1 MFTKECELAE
11 SPPTILVVDDE
22 ASSVLELSETLKALG
37 NIHTASSGQQALE
50 LIAEVRPDLVILDIQ
65 MPDMNGFEVCEHLR
79 KTPALNDVAVVF
91 VTAHSHQENEIASFN
106 LGGIDFISKP
116 INYEVCKLRIQNLL
130 LIQKQQRHLKNAK
143 QDLMHLVNQVP
154 NFISYWDKEWFNRY
168 TNDDRGSWFGFN
180 AQELLGQHISLILP
194 KQVIDQMQ
202 QCLPNSTG
210 LYHLSTCFHITPDH
224 ARHFIINWSQLPY
237 NNRADGYLMTM
248 VDISHEKKVE
258 QNLFQQNEYLN
269 IILSSVDE
277 GVIATDTRGLVT
289 FINPKAELITGWK
302 TSEVLGH
309 SIEEVVQ
316 LRDPETKVNT
326 ENPIRVCLRQHR
338 ITRMPLN
345 TQLVSKDGRLS
356 QIEQT
361 AAPLRDV
368 DGKLSGA
375 VAVIHDISQSI
386 SLSLLR
392 SQASS
397 YDQLTNVPNRI
408 FIREKLQL
416 ACDAVKASDM
426 RMAMAVIDVD
436 YFKSFNDAHG
446 NGTGD
451 AVLKSLAR
459 RLFENYEPGN
469 SIGRL
474 GADEFMV
481 IFRDIDD
488 NDGIDT
494 TLHALLDLLR
504 TPFRVE
510 DTSYS
515 LSVSIGVSVIDAY
528 CNEPDQ
534 VMQQADA
541 ALYRA
546 KFEGGDVYRV
556 FTKELEVSLLQ
567 RRSTEELLRRSL
579 INTEKLEVFYQPKV
593 DLATSQV
600 IGVEALAR
608 LRDDSG
614 KIVSPIEFI
623 PIAEETGLII
633 QLGNLV
639 LERACQDCYEWN
651 QKGHKIPVSVNISA
665 VQCLHNDLVN
675 TIETTMQTSGLEPA
689 LLELEV
695 TETAF
700 IRDFEDTL
708 EKFHQ
713 LKQIGISI
721 SIDDFGKGYSNLTYL
736 RRLEVDKLKLDMSY
750 VRGMLENPRDYEIVK
765 TIINLGQSM
774 NLDIIA
780 EGIETEFHRDALLKL
795 GCQYGQGYYYAK
807 PLPHESFLDYLNKPA
822 KKGSEA

>member
-1 MFTKECELAE
+1 MFTMECGLSEN
-11 SPPTILVVDDE
+11 SPTLLIVDDE
-22 ASSVLELSETLKALG
+22 PSSLLELSNSLAELG
-37 NIHTASSGQQALE
+37 DIRTASSGQQALE
-50 LIAEVRPDLVILDIQ
+50 LIEQLRPDLVMLDIQ
-65 MPDMNGFEVCEHLR
+65 MPDMNGFEVCQQLR
-79 KTPALNDVAVVF
+79 QTPELCDIAIVF
-91 VTAHSHQENEIASFN
+91 VTAHSHQENEIASFS

-116 INYEVCKLRIQNLL
+116 VDYEVCKLRIQNLL
-130 LIQKQQRHLKNAK
+130 LIQKQKRHLQNAK

-154 NFISYWDKEWFNRY
+154 NFISYWDKDWYNRY
-168 TNDDRGSWFGFN
+168 TNDERGRWFGFN
-180 AQELLGQHISLILP
+180 AQELLNQHISLILP
-194 KQVIDQMQ
+194 KQLLDEMSH
-202 QCLPNSTG
+202 CLPNSLG
-210 LYHLSTCFHITPDH
+210 LYHLSTSFQITPGNI
-224 ARHFIINWSQLPY
+224 RYFIINWSEVQY
-237 NNRADGYLMTM
+237 NGHDDGYLMTM
-248 VDISHEKKVE
+248 VDITHEKQVE
-258 QNLFQQNEYLN
+258 QNLFQQKEYLN

-289 FINPKAELITGWK
+289 FINPKAEFITGWK

-316 LRDPETKVNT
+316 LRDPETKINT

-338 ITRMPLN
+338 VTRMPLN

-361 AAPLRDV
+361 AAPLRDH
-368 DGKLSGA
+368 DGNMSGA
-375 VAVIHDISQSI
+375 VAVIHDISQSV

-436 YFKSFNDAHG
+436 HFKSFNDAHG

-451 AVLKSLAR
+451 AVLKLLAR
-459 RLFENYEPGN
+459 RLFENYEPGH
-469 SIGRL
+469 SVGRL

-481 IFRDIDD
+481 IFRDFDD
-488 NDGIDT
+488 EADA
-494 TLHALLDLLR
+494 TLHSLLDLLR
-504 TPFRVE
+504 TPFRIE

-515 LSVSIGVSVIDAY
+515 LSVSIGVSVIDSH
-528 CNEPDQ
+528 CNEPDLT
-534 VMQQADA
+534 MQQADA

-556 FTKELEVSLLQ
+556 FSKELEVSLLQ

-593 DLATSQV
+593 DLRTGQV

-623 PIAEETGLII
+623 PIAEETGLIV
-633 QLGNLV
+633 QLGGLV
-639 LERACQDCYEWN
+639 LERACEDCYAWN
-651 QKGHKIPVSVNISA
+651 QRGYTVPVSVNISA
-665 VQCLHNDLVN
+665 VQCLHNELLN
-675 TIETTMQTSGLEPA
+675 TVEATLLASGLAPS

-700 IRDFEDTL
+700 IRDFENTL

-713 LKQIGISI
+713 LKQMGISI

-736 RRLEVDKLKLDMSY
+736 RRLDVDKLKLDMSY

-774 NLDIIA
+774 NLNMIA
-780 EGIETEFHRDALLKL
+780 EGIETEFHRDALIKL
-795 GCQYGQGYYYAK
+795 GCHYGQGYLYAK
-807 PLPHESFLDYLNKPA
+807 PLPHESFMNYLSTSINK
-822 KKGSEA
+822 GLEA